1 MDSGQCFRIF
11 IVEESYFVAVYDV
24 IAMNKYVRVYH
35 VKSEGAYFFN
45 CDKSEWDFWNM
56 YFDLDTNYEKFY
68 IAIANSDDNF
78 LKDAAEY
85 GIREK
90 DIQCDNDLRIQEKFL
105 GKINELIDLGI
116 LSQR

>member
-45 CDKSEWDFWNM
+45 CDKSE
-56 YFDLDTNYEKFY
+56 
-68 IAIANSDDNF
+68 
-78 LKDAAEY
+78 
-85 GIREK
+85 
-90 DIQCDNDLRIQEKFL
+90 
-105 GKINELIDLGI
+105 
-116 LSQR
+116 

>member
-1 MDSGQCFRIF
+1 MIRISENELNLRTIMDSGQCFRIF

-85 GIREK
+85 GKGMRCLLYTSPSPR
-90 DIQCDNDLRIQEKFL
+90 DM
-105 GKINELIDLGI
+105 
-116 LSQR
+116 